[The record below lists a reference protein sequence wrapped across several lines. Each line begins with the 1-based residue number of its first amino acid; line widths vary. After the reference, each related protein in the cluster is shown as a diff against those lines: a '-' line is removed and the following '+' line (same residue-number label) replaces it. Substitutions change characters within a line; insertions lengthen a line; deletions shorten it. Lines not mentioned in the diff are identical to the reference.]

1 MSDDW
6 WGDNQSDEQE
16 QDRSIKPHK
25 DTATLTLK
33 ANRSPGNFLILAVI
47 SIFGS
52 GFITNPVSEMEFF
65 PQEYVFFITMFGILF
80 LAILIILLSIWSR
93 LNKQWSRVTMEGN
106 EISLQRYL
114 PFKIRLF
121 SHKQIKSEVVDV
133 VIMEKVYV
141 EIKGNDDS
149 SNIRRGG
156 YWNYRVELMDENN
169 ITLAYFSLE
178 NDEWEPFAVGLS
190 GRLDKELIREK

>member
-1 MSDDW
+1 
-6 WGDNQSDEQE
+6 
-16 QDRSIKPHK
+16 
-25 DTATLTLK
+25 
-33 ANRSPGNFLILAVI
+33 
-47 SIFGS
+47 
-52 GFITNPVSEMEFF
+52 MEFF
-65 PQEYVFFITMFGILF
+65 PQEYVFYISMFGILF

-93 LNKQWSRVTMEGN
+93 LNKQWSRITMEGN

-149 SNIRRGG
+149 SNIPRGG

-190 GRLDKELIREK
+190 GRLDKKLIREK